1 MTDFITVADVDQA
14 LGQGWAGD
22 GDAVLAVSMAN
33 AWLTAKIKRLV
44 PDPVPDAIVTAGAQV
59 AKLAAAGKL
68 YKDTQR
74 EVQSK
79 SVSAQ
84 AGTSTSK
91 TYVAGSVDR
100 SAGENFALDLIA
112 PWIRRSGTVML
123 KRV

>member
-1 MTDFITVADVDQA
+1 MTDFITVADVDEA

-33 AWLTAKIKRLV
+33 AWLTAKIKRPV

-84 AGTSTSK
+84 SGTSTSK
-91 TYVAGSVDR
+91 TFVAGSVDR

>member
-1 MTDFITVADVDQA
+1 MTDFITVADVDEE
-14 LGQGWAGD
+14 LGQDWAGD

-33 AWLTAKIKRLV
+33 AWLTAKIKRAV
-44 PDPVPDAIVTAGAQV
+44 PTPVPDAIVTAGAQV
-59 AKLAAAGKL
+59 AKLAAEGKL

-79 SVSAQ
+79 TVSAQ

-112 PWIRRSGTVML
+112 PWVRRSGTVL
-123 KRV
+123 LRRA

>member
-33 AWLTAKIKRLV
+33 SWLTAKIKRPV

-79 SVSAQ
+79 TVSAQ

-100 SAGENFALDLIA
+100 TSGENFALDLIA
-112 PWIRRSGTVML
+112 PWIRRPGTMML

>member
-1 MTDFITVADVDQA
+1 MTNFITVADVDQE

-22 GDAVLAVSMAN
+22 GDAVLAVTMAN
-33 AWLTAKIKRLV
+33 AWLTANIKRPV

-79 SVSAQ
+79 TVSAQ

-112 PWIRRSGTVML
+112 PWIRRPGTVML
-123 KRV
+123 IRV

>member
-1 MTDFITVADVDQA
+1 MTDFITVADVDQT
-14 LGQGWAGD
+14 LGPGWAGT
-22 GDAVLAVSMAN
+22 GDAVLAVAMAN
-33 AWLTAKIKRLV
+33 AWLTAKIKRAV
-44 PDPVPDAIVTAGAQV
+44 PDPVPDAIVSAGAQV
-59 AKLAAAGKL
+59 AKLAAAGQL

-79 SVSAQ
+79 TVSAQ

-100 SAGENFALDLIA
+100 SSGENFALDLIA

-123 KRV
+123 KRI

>member
-1 MTDFITVADVDQA
+1 
-14 LGQGWAGD
+14 
-22 GDAVLAVSMAN
+22 MAN
-33 AWLTAKIKRLV
+33 AWLTAKIKRPVL
-44 PDPVPDAIVTAGAQV
+44 DQVPDAIVTAGAQV

-79 SVSAQ
+79 TVSAQ

-100 SAGENFALDLIA
+100 SSGENFALDLIA
-112 PWIRRSGTVML
+112 PWTRRSGTVML

>member
-1 MTDFITVADVDQA
+1 MTDFITVADVDQK
-14 LGQGWAGD
+14 LGPGWAGT
-22 GDAVLAVSMAN
+22 GDAVLAVTMAN
-33 AWLTAKIKRLV
+33 AWLTAKIKRPV

-59 AKLAAAGKL
+59 AKLAAAGQL

-79 SVSAQ
+79 TVSAQ

-91 TYVAGSVDR
+91 TYVAGSMDR
-100 SAGENFALDLIA
+100 STGENFALDLIA

-123 KRV
+123 KRI

>member
-1 MTDFITVADVDQA
+1 MTDFVTEANVVQQ
-14 LGQGWAGD
+14 LGPDWAGD
-22 GDAVLAVSMAN
+22 GDAVLAVAMAN
-33 AWLTAKIKRLV
+33 AWLTAKIKRAV
-44 PDPVPDAIVTAGAQV
+44 PEVVPDAIKSAGAQV

-79 SVSAQ
+79 TVSAQ

-100 SAGENFALDLIA
+100 STGENFALDLIA
-112 PWIRRSGTVML
+112 PWTRRAGTVML
-123 KRV
+123 KRI

>member
-1 MTDFITVADVDQA
+1 MTDFITVADVDQK
-14 LGQGWAGD
+14 LGPDWAGT
-22 GDAVLAVSMAN
+22 GDAVLAVTMAN
-33 AWLTAKIKRLV
+33 AWLTAKIKRPV

-59 AKLAAAGKL
+59 AKLAAAGQL

-79 SVSAQ
+79 TVSAQ

-100 SAGENFALDLIA
+100 STSENFALDLIA
-112 PWIRRSGTVML
+112 PWTRRSGTVML

>member
-33 AWLTAKIKRLV
+33 AWLTAKIKRPV

-79 SVSAQ
+79 TVSAQ

-123 KRV
+123 KRI

>member
-1 MTDFITVADVDQA
+1 MTDLITVADVDQA

-33 AWLTAKIKRLV
+33 AWLTAKIKRPV
-44 PDPVPDAIVTAGAQV
+44 PDPVPNAIVTAGAQV

-79 SVSAQ
+79 TVSAQ

-112 PWIRRSGTVML
+112 PWIRRTGTVML
-123 KRV
+123 KRI

>member
-33 AWLTAKIKRLV
+33 AWLTAKIKRPV
-44 PDPVPDAIVTAGAQV
+44 PDPVPNAIVTAGAQV

-79 SVSAQ
+79 TVSAQ

-123 KRV
+123 KRI

>member
-1 MTDFITVADVDQA
+1 MTDYITVADVNEK
-14 LGQGWAGD
+14 LGSGWAGAS
-22 GDAVLAVSMAN
+22 DAELAVAMAN
-33 AWLTAKIKRLV
+33 AWLTAKIKRAV
-44 PDPVPDAIVTAGAQV
+44 PDPVPDAIVNAGAQV
-59 AKLAAAGKL
+59 AKLAVAGQL

-79 SVSAQ
+79 TVSAQ

-112 PWIRRSGTVML
+112 PWTRRAGTVML
-123 KRV
+123 KRI

>member
-1 MTDFITVADVDQA
+1 MTDFVTEADVVQQ
-14 LGQGWAGD
+14 LGPDWAGD
-22 GDAVLAVSMAN
+22 GDAVLAVAMAN
-33 AWLTAKIKRLV
+33 AWLTAKIKRAV
-44 PDPVPDAIVTAGAQV
+44 PEVVPDAIKSAGAQV

-79 SVSAQ
+79 TVSAQ

-100 SAGENFALDLIA
+100 STGENFALALIA
-112 PWIRRSGTVML
+112 PWTRRAGTVML
-123 KRV
+123 KRI

>member
-1 MTDFITVADVDQA
+1 MTDYITVADVNEK
-14 LGQGWAGD
+14 LGPGWAGT
-22 GDAVLAVSMAN
+22 GDAVLAVAMAN
-33 AWLTAKIKRLV
+33 AWLTAKIKRAV
-44 PDPVPDAIVTAGAQV
+44 PDPVPDAIVSAGAQV
-59 AKLAAAGKL
+59 AKLAAAGQL

-79 SVSAQ
+79 TVSAQ

-100 SAGENFALDLIA
+100 SSGENFALDLIA

-123 KRV
+123 KRI